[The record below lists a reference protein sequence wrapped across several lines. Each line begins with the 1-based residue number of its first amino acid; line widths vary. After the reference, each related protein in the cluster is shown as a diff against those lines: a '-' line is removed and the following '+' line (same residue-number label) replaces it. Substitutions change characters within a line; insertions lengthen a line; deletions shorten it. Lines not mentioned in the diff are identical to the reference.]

1 MSANDRLEADQAP
14 GGPRLVKY
22 RLRTAYWDNGT
33 IYKGGIIERPENWQ
47 GPRRSTRT
55 SSQDMP
61 AGTSYRDVPLF
72 ERVDETC

>member
-14 GGPRLVKY
+14 GGQRLVKY

-33 IYKGGIIERPENWQ
+33 MHRGGIIERPENWQ

-55 SSQDMP
+55 SSPDMP
-61 AGTSYRDVPLF
+61 GGTAYKDELLF
-72 ERVDETC
+72 ERVDETR